1 MESKSL
7 DKYVFEALEEQ
18 IEYSIYGQNQT
29 NEV

>member
-1 MESKSL
+1 MTSKSL

-18 IEYSIYGQNQT
+18 IEDFINGWNQN